1 MKVFK
6 VYTSNP
12 MSDYWKMLIVAETE
26 TEAREI
32 ARKYCSSSNTVSTV
46 EEIIKPGVVTHDT
59 YKY

>member
-1 MKVFK
+1 MKLFK

-12 MSDYWKMLIVAETE
+12 MSDYWKMFITAETE

-32 ARKYCSSSNTVSTV
+32 AGKYCSGSTVVSTV
-46 EEIIKPGVVTHDT
+46 EEIVKPGMVAHDS